1 VVRAAGLL
9 LPAAGGFGV
18 LAFVLW
24 LASPVAAAPPPSGNW
39 SVTGAEA
46 YLDQTITLL
55 NVTDLSGNATEYG
68 NLTVASSG
76 DLTFDNVTLVLPF
89 RAALD
94 IQGRAVFRNS
104 TVVGET
110 WKLWLRGT
118 VEFTD
123 DTFVNATFGS
133 IAVETSALV
142 LERNL
147 WNCSAGGGTI
157 AVRRALD
164 FRNQTLQAGCGLS
177 YELPILTV
185 NKDIEIANLSIRNT
199 GSANGIQFNGA
210 LHTGRVR
217 FDLHD
222 LTLNGS
228 GGWPL
233 YVQAAS
239 PSTSYAIHDSAFS
252 ESGVAGI
259 RCDSFDGGF
268 AIWNMTFTNVL
279 RAFRMDGLPSGQVV
293 ATADNVTVVGTT
305 DSILANDITWV
316 IRNSTIQ
323 GASPQFDAGTN
334 GHIRIYDSVAT
345 AFAANYPSTGGSIEH
360 FTWLAMGVP
369 TWQGA
374 VAITDDAVTLL
385 DGNGLASIQ
394 VNASTWAPQEIVWW
408 GMYPGSSRID
418 NRQLQPTVRDGG
430 TAFNCTPSSFLVSP
444 GMATVDVTCMDDAP
458 PSFTVF
464 SPTLPRIQNNS
475 LLAGTARVDEAGSGL
490 NTVEFSLDGLNY
502 GPVAFA
508 PGDTHNFSF
517 SRAGMADGTYGIWL
531 RARDRTA
538 NERVVTLG
546 PLTLDTV
553 DPALA
558 LDPRPP
564 IVSGF
569 AATISGTTE
578 PNTSITVARVGGFT
592 NSTTSTANGSFAV
605 GVLLEEGQNAYT
617 VTARDAAGNSYAL
630 VATTFVDTRAPS
642 LSVSLD
648 GKPDTAAVTRTA
660 TVRVAG
666 NAEAGSTVRVSGA
679 LADRSGEGFSY
690 DLALVRGLNLLNV
703 TATDAAG
710 NTATWYG
717 LAYFDDVAPTVTIS
731 VDGEARTSG
740 STVITRSSTVGLSGV
755 ALDNETG
762 IASLIVNGTAIA
774 VAGSG
779 DFSTALPVGE
789 GENRVVVTA
798 SDSVGNTASFRFTVV
813 RDTAAPGAT
822 ASAAADASPSNR
834 ASSSVGSRS
843 PDSIAAISS
852 RSSNETPVTRRWRR
866 DTSYATASETVFVP
880 WRARM
885 SAGARRS
892 DLVAFGSN
900 SKMAG
905 RICPARTTVASSPF
919 LRRAIRDRK
928 SNSAPSPN
936 RSRHV
941 ARSASSRRPSSVGR
955 RNVCDGAFQT
965 SASSLDRVRE
975 SSSRRP
981 VSSRSSARSF
991 PLSSGWPA
999 KRRPSSLTRCVT
1011 ARNCAAT
1018 DSICSFV
1025 GRSTVRTRP
1034 APPSSPTSVGAA
1046 AGSRRC
1052 TRALRISKALR
1063 ASIQPPPLAKSS
1075 VTPHVSG
1082 SVAGSTT
1089 TTARIPSRSTRT
1101 NGSAR
1106 HAFART
1112 STIHARRSA
1121 APAGTP
1127 HRRPVSAAT
1136 ASSA

>member
-1 VVRAAGLL
+1 MVRAAGLL

-822 ASAAADASPSNR
+822 ASAAADASPVVYLSGVAYTRGATARLVVTVNEEGAVTFGGALHAVAPGENSFVVSLPEGRTVFAIVATDLAGNAALPLSVAIERKSSPPALLVSAPLDGATVDTAVVEVVGSADPLSSVTVNGQAVSVLASGEFR
-834 ASSSVGSRS
+834 ASVAITLGANALVIEASDDLGNTNETTRSVTRTDSSQGIRTDGTAAGS
-843 PDSIAAISS
+843 PLTALGLLIGGLVAGIAAG
-852 RSSNETPVTRRWRR
+852 
-866 DTSYATASETVFVP
+866 F
-880 WRARM
+880 
-885 SAGARRS
+885 
-892 DLVAFGSN
+892 LL
-900 SKMAG
+900 G
-905 RICPARTTVASSPF
+905 R
-919 LRRAIRDRK
+919 
-928 SNSAPSPN
+928 
-936 RSRHV
+936 
-941 ARSASSRRPSSVGR
+941 RRPSGSPGPVPA
-955 RNVCDGAFQT
+955 GAVAPEP
-965 SASSLDRVRE
+965 ASEVL
-975 SSSRRP
+975 SRGAP
-981 VSSRSSARSF
+981 QE
-991 PLSSGWPA
+991 GE
-999 KRRPSSLTRCVT
+999 
-1011 ARNCAAT
+1011 
-1018 DSICSFV
+1018 
-1025 GRSTVRTRP
+1025 
-1034 APPSSPTSVGAA
+1034 PPSGPRPKGP
-1046 AGSRRC
+1046 RRQGP
-1052 TRALRISKALR
+1052 R
-1063 ASIQPPPLAKSS
+1063 PP
-1075 VTPHVSG
+1075 
-1082 SVAGSTT
+1082 
-1089 TTARIPSRSTRT
+1089 
-1101 NGSAR
+1101 
-1106 HAFART
+1106 
-1112 STIHARRSA
+1112 
-1121 APAGTP
+1121 
-1127 HRRPVSAAT
+1127 
-1136 ASSA
+1136 